1 MEDLSERTE
10 FERVRNQDG
19 RNPIA
24 AGTCMSIFGALAH
37 VVQDVVLWTVVK
49 LVVAA
54 EFHVREAGS
63 KFGWFESRQSQVWVE
78 ENLASLFHS

>member
-24 AGTCMSIFGALAH
+24 AGTGMSIFGALAH

-49 LVVAA
+49 LVEAA
-54 EFHVREAGS
+54 EFHV
-63 KFGWFESRQSQVWVE
+63 
-78 ENLASLFHS
+78 